1 MNKNIHIKT
10 PGDPD
15 ARRRQSSPGC
25 MIIWL
30 SAQRHTPGV
39 TLWAHAGSGTVPPGI
54 FTLIFCIQ
62 LQKDRKGGTQP
73 APCGKA
79 LTCSF
84 LSVRRYPA
92 GLFLAGACPVRGRPA
107 PYACLC
113 LLLYSDLGFMTS
125 RQSKSPRSRAMIST
139 SAVAILVATGILYIS
154 HIRNSSCSVSS

>member
-10 PGDPD
+10 PGDSS

-39 TLWAHAGSGTVPPGI
+39 TLWGARRIRHGSTRN
-54 FTLIFCIQ
+54 FHSYLYIQ

-79 LTCSF
+79 FTCSF

-92 GLFLAGACPVRGRPA
+92 GLFLTGACPVRGRPA